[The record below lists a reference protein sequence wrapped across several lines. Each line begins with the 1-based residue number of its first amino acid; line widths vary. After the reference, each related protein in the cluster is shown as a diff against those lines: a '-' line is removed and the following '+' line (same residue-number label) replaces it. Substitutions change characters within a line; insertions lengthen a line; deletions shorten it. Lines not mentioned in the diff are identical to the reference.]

1 MEVKNC
7 PECGKAGSSVK
18 IGGTDHNLRSDN
30 KQLQRFVVSIKI
42 LFM

>member
-18 IGGTDHNLRSDN
+18 IGGTNYKLRKNN
-30 KQLQRFVVSIKI
+30 KQLERFVLSIKI

>member
-18 IGGTDHNLRSDN
+18 IGGTDHKLRSDN
-30 KQLQRFVVSIKI
+30 KQLERSVLSIKI